1 MPIQLDSTDIRIIN
15 ALMEDGRRSYRELA
29 RQTSVSPPTIENRVK
44 KLLKVG
50 LIKKIVPIIDTDKLN
65 SGNNA
70 LITIKVD
77 LPQMAKVIERLSEME
92 EVTGIF
98 ATTGEG
104 NIILRVFVSD
114 PKGLHEFIT
123 RRLGVETSFQVLSS
137 QIITKTIKDEQ
148 IIRIAPGSTL
158 RLECGFCGGAVRGE
172 PFTLKVGN
180 VDRFFCCKVC
190 MNLYLEKYGERLKI
204 RAFSNKHK
212 S

>member
-1 MPIQLDSTDIRIIN
+1 MPIQLDKTDIRILN

-29 RQTSVSPPTIENRVK
+29 RQTSVSPPTIESRVE

-50 LIKKIVPIIDTDKLN
+50 LIKKIVPIIDTDKLD
-65 SGNNA
+65 SGNSA

-77 LPQMAKVIERLSEME
+77 LSKMSKVIDRLSAME
-92 EVTGIF
+92 EVTGVF

-104 NIILRVFVSD
+104 NLLLRVFVSD

-137 QIITKTIKDEQ
+137 QIITKTLKDEQ
-148 IIRIAPGSTL
+148 LIRIAPGSNL

-190 MNLYLEKYGERLKI
+190 MNSYKKEFGARLKI
-204 RAFSNKHK
+204 
-212 S
+212 